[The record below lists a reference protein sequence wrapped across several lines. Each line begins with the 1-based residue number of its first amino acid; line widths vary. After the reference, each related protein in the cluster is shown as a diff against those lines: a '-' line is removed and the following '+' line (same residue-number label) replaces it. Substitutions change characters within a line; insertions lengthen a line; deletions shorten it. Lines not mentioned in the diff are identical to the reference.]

1 MDFTFSPEQKMVQD
15 LCRNF
20 AKNEIMPIA
29 EELDKTGEF
38 PYEVWKKMAGLG
50 ICGIPIP
57 EEYGGGGLDWLSMII
72 AIEEISRGDASLGNS
87 FLDSVTLPMNLLD
100 TFGTKEQ
107 KKKWLVPLATGEKIG
122 AFGLTEAQAG
132 SDTNAIQTR
141 AVLEEDEW
149 VINGTKQFITNA
161 GLKHNSLVII
171 AAVTGEG
178 EKGKKKISNFIIPTG
193 YGGYNFGQRY
203 KKMGYR
209 SSETRELVFDN
220 CYIPKENILGNPDK
234 GIAQFLMALQTSR
247 IGFAAHS
254 VGLAQAIFDVS
265 LAYAKEREQF
275 GRPISKFQAI
285 QFKLADMLMEIELA
299 RLMVYKAAWQKD
311 QGGNYFATSTF
322 AKIFASETAKRCA
335 DRGVQIHGGYGLMDE
350 YPISRYWR
358 EVKFEEILEGTSE
371 IQRLNIARRVLKL

>member
-1 MDFTFSPEQKMVQD
+1 MNFSLSAEQKMVRD
-15 LCRNF
+15 LCKNF
-20 AKNEIMPIA
+20 VKNEVIPIA
-29 EELDKTGEF
+29 EELDKTGQF
-38 PYEVWKKMAGLG
+38 PYEVWKKLAGLG
-50 ICGIPIP
+50 ICGIPFP
-57 EEYGGGGLDWLSMII
+57 EECGGGGLDWLSMII

-87 FLDSVTLPMNLLD
+87 LLDSVTLPMNLLC
-100 TFGTKEQ
+100 TFGTEEQ
-107 KKKWLVPLATGEKIG
+107 KKKWLLPLATGERIG

-132 SDTNAIQTR
+132 SDTSAIQTR

-178 EKGKKKISNFIIPTG
+178 DKGRKKVSNFIIPTG
-193 YGGYNFGQRY
+193 VGGYNFGQRY

-209 SSETRELVFDN
+209 SSETRELIFDD
-220 CYIPKENILGNPDK
+220 CRIPKENILGNPDK

-254 VGLAQAIFDVS
+254 VGLAQAILDVS
-265 LAYAKEREQF
+265 LTYSKEREQF
-275 GRPISKFQAI
+275 GRPIGKFQATR
-285 QFKLADMLMEIELA
+285 FKLADMLMEIELA

-311 QGGNYFATSTF
+311 QGENYFATSTF
-322 AKIFASETAKRCA
+322 AKIFASEAAKRCA
-335 DRGVQIHGGYGLMDE
+335 DGGVQIHGAYGLMDE